1 MTPEEANTFIDELYA
16 ATGAGDWD
24 KVATMVTDDLVINEA
39 PGLPMQGQYTGK
51 NALRDLYIDV
61 FKMLQ
66 VESLEMVERTF
77 GGDWACCL
85 LKMHYGKGLEPAELV
100 ECFRF
105 RGDKL
110 AEIKP
115 YYYDPAPVNAAAAAF
130 SGS

>member
-1 MTPEEANTFIDELYA
+1 MTPQQMNAFIDELYA

-39 PGLPMQGQYTGK
+39 PGLPMEGLYKGK

-77 GGDWACCL
+77 GGDHACCI

-100 ECFRF
+100 EMFRF
-105 RGDKL
+105 EGGKV

-115 YYYDPAPVNAAAAAF
+115 FYYDPAPVRAAAAAY

>member
-1 MTPEEANTFIDELYA
+1 MTPQQMNDFIDELYA

-24 KVATMVTDDLVINEA
+24 KVATMVTGDLVITEA
-39 PGLPMQGQYTGK
+39 PGLPMEGTYKGS
-51 NALRDLYIDV
+51 NALRDLYVDV

-77 GGDWACCL
+77 GGDYACCI

-100 ECFRF
+100 EMFRF
-105 RGDKL
+105 EGGKV

-115 YYYDPAPVNAAAAAF
+115 FYYDPAPVRAAAAAF

>member
-1 MTPEEANTFIDELYA
+1 MTPQQMNAFIDELYA

-24 KVATMVTDDLVINEA
+24 KVATMVTDDLVISEA
-39 PGLPMQGQYTGK
+39 PGLPMEGTYKGR

-77 GGDWACCL
+77 GGDHACCI

-100 ECFRF
+100 EMFRF
-105 RGDKL
+105 KGGKV

-115 YYYDPAPVNAAAAAF
+115 FYYDPAPVRAAAAAY